1 MLAQETLTAGSIAT
15 RLAAVI
21 GLVLL
26 NGFFVAAEF
35 ALVGSRRSKLAQLAE
50 EGDRGAKH
58 ALKALVHLDRYISGT
73 QLGITIATI
82 TLGWIG
88 EPALAVLIDRLLALV
103 GINVPAGAA
112 HTAAGI
118 TAAFAIITFLHI
130 VLGELAPKSM
140 ALAMPE
146 RVSGVIALP
155 LILFSKVM
163 APFIAVLNG
172 TANWLLRRLGFEPM
186 SGEAH
191 QVHSPE
197 EIRMLVMQARAHGS
211 LDESDSAMLAGV
223 FDFHEKRVRD
233 VMRPRTEVVA
243 LDIESSEAEVRAILR
258 QERYSRYPV
267 YRETL
272 DDIAGVFV
280 AKDLWLHDEKTPFR
294 LADFVREALYVPS
307 TRGAIRVMDDL
318 RKTRAHM
325 AVVLDE
331 YGGTAG
337 IITLEDLV
345 EEVIGDIADEYDMA
359 SREAIEVDGVLEL
372 AGSISLVD
380 ARSDHRLRVPEG
392 DWTTLGGFVFGAL
405 GRVPK
410 IGDRVRIPGAELE
423 VVAMDGRRVAAV
435 RVHRE
440 RSRVPA

>member
-1 MLAQETLTAGSIAT
+1 MVEPEALTTGTIIG
-15 RLAAVI
+15 RLAAVF

-35 ALVGSRRSKLAQLAE
+35 ALVGARRSKLTQLAE
-50 EGDRGAKH
+50 EGQRGAKH
-58 ALKALVHLDRYISGT
+58 ALAALDRLDHYISGT
-73 QLGITIATI
+73 QVGITIASLA
-82 TLGWIG
+82 LGWVG
-88 EPALAVLIDRLLALV
+88 EAAVAVLIDRLLGLV
-103 GINVPAGAA
+103 GIDIPPGASHSA
-112 HTAAGI
+112 AAVTTAFVI
-118 TAAFAIITFLHI
+118 LMFLHI
-130 VLGELAPKSM
+130 VLGEQAPKFVAISS
-140 ALAMPE
+140 PE
-146 RVSGVIALP
+146 KASSLLALP
-155 LILFSKVM
+155 LMLFSKVM

-172 TANWLLRRLGFEPM
+172 AANGLLRLMGFKGM
-186 SGEAH
+186 TEAH

-197 EIRMLVMQARAHGS
+197 ELRLLVMQARAHGT

-223 FDFHEKRVRD
+223 FDFTEKRVRD
-233 VMRPRTEVVA
+233 VMRPRTDVVA
-243 LDIESSEAEVRAILR
+243 LEIDASEEEVRDVLR
-258 QERYSRYPV
+258 RERYSRYPV
-267 YRETL
+267 YRESL
-272 DDIAGVFV
+272 DDVIGVFV
-280 AKDLWLHDEKTPFR
+280 AKDLWLHDEQPFR
-294 LADFVREALYVPS
+294 LADFVREAHYVPS
-307 TRGAIRVMDDL
+307 TRAATRVLDDL

-337 IITLEDLV
+337 IVTMEDLV

-359 SREAIEVDGVLEL
+359 AREAIEVDGVLEL

-380 ARSDHRLRVPEG
+380 ARSDHRLRIPEG
-392 DWTTLGGFVFGAL
+392 EWSTLGGFVFGVL

-410 IGDRVRIPGAELE
+410 IGDRVRVPGAELE

>member
-1 MLAQETLTAGSIAT
+1 MLAEETLTAGSIAT
-15 RLAAVI
+15 RLAAVF

-35 ALVGSRRSKLAQLAE
+35 ALVGARRSRLTQLAE
-50 EGDRGAKH
+50 EGHRGAKH
-58 ALKALVHLDRYISGT
+58 ALKALGRLDHYISGT
-73 QLGITIATI
+73 QVGITIASLA
-82 TLGWIG
+82 LGWIG
-88 EPALAVLIDRLLALV
+88 EPAVAVLVDRLLALV
-103 GINVPAGAA
+103 GIDVPPGAA
-112 HTAAGI
+112 HSAAAVTTAFVI
-118 TAAFAIITFLHI
+118 LMFLHI
-130 VLGELAPKSM
+130 VLGEQAPKFVAISS
-140 ALAMPE
+140 PE
-146 RVSGVIALP
+146 RTSAILALP
-155 LILFSKVM
+155 LMLFSKIM

-172 TANWLLRRLGFEPM
+172 AANGLLRLMGFKGM
-186 SGEAH
+186 TEAH

-197 EIRMLVMQARAHGS
+197 ELRMLVMQARAHGA

-243 LDIESSEAEVRAILR
+243 LDIDSSEAEVRTILR

-280 AKDLWLHDEKTPFR
+280 AKDLWLHDEKNPFR
-294 LADFVREALYVPS
+294 LADCVREALYVPS
-307 TRGAIRVMDDL
+307 TRAAIRVMDDL

-405 GRVPK
+405 GRVPR